1 MQRARSATIRYS
13 RSSRSRSGW
22 RNHRFKAG
30 DLLLVLG
37 AGNITQ
43 VATDVLARLA

>member
-1 MQRARSATIRYS
+1 MAQLKS
-13 RSSRSRSGW
+13 
-22 RNHRFKAG
+22 G

-37 AGNITQ
+37 AGDITQ